1 MLAANRQLQILSHTL
16 ISMNV
21 KFIHRKSNP
30 LSLMKIFIFNKY
42 SAYLALL
49 LTQHLLLFSGQLVR
63 GTGRPEVDQGEHH

>member
-1 MLAANRQLQILSHTL
+1 MLAANRQLQILSHTF

-21 KFIHRKSNP
+21 KFIHRKK